1 MSATLATTHPASVAA
16 GHMPVTGLAAHCPEP
31 SRSDD
36 GCGFTTLDDATA
48 ADGARGDPATGLPA
62 VFEQRGGG
70 ACVPHET
77 KTVASSSSPFPADQ
91 HY

>member
-1 MSATLATTHPASVAA
+1 
-16 GHMPVTGLAAHCPEP
+16 MPVTGLAAHCPEP
-31 SRSDD
+31 SRSCC
-36 GCGFTTLDDATA
+36 GCGTNLDDATA

-77 KTVASSSSPFPADQ
+77 KTVASSSPFPADPS
-91 HY
+91 Y